1 MPRVLECG
9 MGTRRLADQL
19 RQFKADC
26 VDIANAM
33 PAGRSFIFFN
43 GDILASIDDPDG
55 YVRRIHALT
64 GFDIHHTPSV
74 SLASSGHVHIYV
86 DEGRLIRPL
95 LGWPLCEPW
104 ADHYASQSVDVLVAE
119 RRVIYVDSA
128 ECITRN
134 ICIDVQHSSPDRTDY
149 DAAEVHAILM
159 LGVTASCIPFIQ
171 CNQSPREW
179 RSTGVTG

>member
-1 MPRVLECG
+1 